1 MWSRNLVNTIQTV
14 AQAVAPPVDSDDDDE
29 EYEEYTDDEADDED
43 YNASHQHAEQ
53 APSSASRL
61 GFVGLLTRAMDR
73 QASDDE
79 GEEEYSQEEEEEET
93 QDLGRPQMFASYSSD
108 EDNNFSQVALE
119 DDPGSPP
126 PQMMSPQKRES
137 GSLHAGFLKA
147 TPEVLQQLH
156 LLDDDD
162 DDDDGDSTESQG
174 KHDTLQV
181 SEPVAT
187 QARVEEISAP
197 SSTPSVERPIAK
209 TNGALAA
216 DASAIAAKLTIQ
228 VAPEPMIKPAP
239 PITTKPVAAES
250 SATPTSPK
258 LENPLRTA
266 MANANPVVTQAEP
279 ELKATPPAKRFAQ
292 PPPIQSNSPPQKA
305 KSPGSPAPA
314 VTKVAL
320 PTPPLP
326 RPAASPTGT
335 QHQPQALEARCREL
349 EQQLAQAQQELAIRN
364 TSNADD
370 LDVLAEEFRQQES
383 KQLQRAQQ
391 AHQQERET
399 ITRQF
404 ETRIEQLE
412 KDMRHEQKA
421 YDMERRQMAAQLQ
434 NQVDARRV
442 QQEFSKVQEQ
452 LIQTM
457 TLLDERE
464 HQVLQLRQTIKKLE
478 GQVQE
483 NTAAHMEDEDILEE
497 VHQENDQLRN
507 HVEQAEARCE
517 VLKAKVEDLQ
527 HQQEKFSHVQ
537 LELRMLKE
545 ELERERAK
553 SQNAV
558 ASASNNNQ
566 VLEEE
571 RDAALALV
579 GDYKQQLAATSA
591 DLDIVR
597 ADYQRTTMANNNLQA
612 ALESFQSEREAEMG
626 MLEDQRLEA
635 EQALAAAHSATLE
648 ATKGAHAEHVRQL
661 QAAADAAL
669 KNSMQEIQHLEGQ
682 LKKYESE
689 NIQMRR
695 SLDEAIHR
703 LQMNQE
709 DVIDRTL
716 MKNILMDWLTK
727 AGAKER
733 KDILELMASVLHFT
747 EEEKERVHISS
758 SHIATSLLGKLSAPV
773 PAPKAD
779 MENLQGDTVSEKWVS
794 FLLAETED

>member
-14 AQAVAPPVDSDDDDE
+14 AQAVAPPVDSDDDE
-29 EYEEYTDDEADDED
+29 EYEEYTDDEAEEEEL
-43 YNASHQHAEQ
+43 SSSQQ
-53 APSSASRL
+53 APSSGGRL

-73 QASDDE
+73 QASD
-79 GEEEYSQEEEEEET
+79 EEDEYSQEEAEEEE
-93 QDLGRPQMFASYSSD
+93 DVHEMGRPQLYAQYSSD
-108 EDNNFSQVALE
+108 EDNFPQVSLQE
-119 DDPGSPP
+119 EPGSPP

-137 GSLHAGFLKA
+137 GSLHAGLLKA

-156 LLDDDD
+156 LLDTSDNDD
-162 DDDDGDSTESQG
+162 DSTESLG
-174 KHDTLQV
+174 NHDIIPDSQPSTTQV
-181 SEPVAT
+181 
-187 QARVEEISAP
+187 RVEEIKASVSVPA
-197 SSTPSVERPIAK
+197 PSVENPVTK
-209 TNGALAA
+209 TNGVAHATAGTANPATNSAA
-216 DASAIAAKLTIQ
+216 
-228 VAPEPMIKPAP
+228 EPLIKPAS
-239 PITTKPVAAES
+239 TTILKPMAEES
-250 SATPTSPK
+250 DTRALPK
-258 LENPLRTA
+258 LEKSVETALAPVKPTVSQPESNP
-266 MANANPVVTQAEP
+266 
-279 ELKATPPAKRFAQ
+279 TPPAKRFAQ
-292 PPPIQSNSPPQKA
+292 PPSIQN
-305 KSPGSPAPA
+305 KSPSASPA
-314 VTKVAL
+314 VKAL
-320 PTPPLP
+320 PSSPAAYKAALSTPPVP
-326 RPAASPTGT
+326 RPASSPTGT
-335 QHQPQALEARCREL
+335 QQQQALEARCREF

-364 TSNADD
+364 TSKADD

-383 KQLQRAQQ
+383 KHLQRAQE
-391 AHQQERET
+391 AHQQELET

-421 YDMERRQMAAQLQ
+421 FDKERRQMTAQLQ
-434 NQVDARRV
+434 NQADARRV

-464 HQVLQLRQTIKKLE
+464 HQVLQLRQTIKNLE

-483 NTAAHMEDEDILEE
+483 NKAAHMEDEDILEE

-527 HQQEKFSHVQ
+527 HQQEKFAHVQ

-579 GDYKQQLAATSA
+579 GDFKQQLAATSA
-591 DLDIVR
+591 DLDIAR
-597 ADYQRTTMANNNLQA
+597 ADYERIIMSNNNLQA
-612 ALESFQSEREAEMG
+612 ALESFQSEREAEIG
-626 MLEDQRLEA
+626 MLEDQRREA
-635 EQALAAAHSATLE
+635 EEALAAAHSATVE
-648 ATKGAHAEHVRQL
+648 AIKGAHTEYVRQV

-669 KNSMQEIQHLEGQ
+669 KNSMKEIQHLEGQ

-727 AGAKER
+727 TGTKER

-758 SHIATSLLGKLSAPV
+758 SHIATSLLGKLAGPV

-779 MENLQGDTVSEKWVS
+779 MENLKGDTVSEKWVS